1 MRIRSIA
8 LLGVFAV
15 AGTALGWGPDGH
27 RTVCEIAYLHL
38 DHAHQKEANRLAR
51 KMHVPRG
58 VTKYTSFAQGCTFPD
73 EVRAKSGDAFA
84 KYQAFNEW
92 HFLNV
97 PRTTRTISSDDG
109 CNDNCVLHG
118 IDFHTKALAEAEDDQ
133 SRAEALLFLGH
144 WLGDIHQPLHI
155 SYADDQGGNKIKPIA
170 GGLYTSKALHSVWD
184 SGIIANDEGQDGW
197 KAFADNL
204 NTSITDDDQ
213 SDWLSGT
220 HVDWANESYQLTIEP
235 PTEYC
240 QDDGSS
246 CNPLPGPGR
255 TLKQD
260 YQDKH
265 QEEIETRLEQA
276 GIRLADII
284 QKNLP
289 VH

>member
-1 MRIRSIA
+1 MRIRSITM
-8 LLGVFAV
+8 LVVFLV
-15 AGTALGWGPDGH
+15 AGTALAWGPDGH
-27 RTVCEIAYLHL
+27 RTVCQIAYLHL
-38 DHAHQKEANRLAR
+38 DAAHKKEANRLA
-51 KMHVPRG
+51 KAMKVPTG
-58 VTKYTSFAQGCTFPD
+58 VAKITSFAQGCTFPD
-73 EVRAKSGDAFA
+73 EVRAQKGAEFA

-97 PRTTRTISSDDG
+97 PRSTKTIADDSA

-118 IDFHTKALAEAEDDQ
+118 IDFHTAALASASDDQ

-155 SYADDQGGNKIKPIA
+155 SYADDQGGNKIKPID

-184 SGIIANDEGQDGW
+184 SGIIANDEQDGW
-197 KAFADNL
+197 KPFANSL
-204 NTSITDDDQ
+204 NGNITDEDQ
-213 SDWLSGT
+213 TDWLSGT
-220 HVDWANESYQLTIEP
+220 PVAWANESYQITIEP
-235 PTEYC
+235 ATEYC

-246 CNPLPGPGR
+246 CNALPGPGR

-265 QEEIETRLEQA
+265 QEEVETRLEQA
-276 GIRLADII
+276 GIRLADIL

-289 VH
+289 VQ